1 MPQRTLLRCG
11 KARLLSSFGLGL
23 VGGLTAGKLDF
34 SDQMSELVGGRQRVH
49 RSASELRKIVA
60 RSDLREL
67 VPSQPDRHVVRA
79 DAPEVEHEAVER
91 RHMAS
96 RSRMTTSA

>member
-1 MPQRTLLRCG
+1 
-11 KARLLSSFGLGL
+11 
-23 VGGLTAGKLDF
+23 
-34 SDQMSELVGGRQRVH
+34 
-49 RSASELRKIVA
+49 
-60 RSDLREL
+60 
-67 VPSQPDRHVVRA
+67 VRA